1 MRILLVED
9 EHRLAANIK
18 LILEQEMACVVDVC
32 FDGAEG
38 YSLALTGQY
47 DVIIL
52 DLMLPKMDGLEV
64 LERLRAQQ
72 VTTPILILTARS
84 TREEIVHGLKQGAD
98 DYLTK
103 PFDIKEL
110 MARCEALV
118 RRSLGQASSV
128 ISIGDLSIDT
138 NAKRVYRGENPVPLA
153 AMEYRVLEYLALHAG
168 QIVSKAQIEESLYAD
183 HNELDSNVIEVYIS
197 ALRKHFDPHMPH
209 RLIHTIRRQGYL
221 LERRSDADQIA

>member
-18 LILEQEMACVVDVC
+18 LILEQEMACVVDAC

-38 YSLALTGQY
+38 YSLASTGKY
-47 DVIIL
+47 DVIVL

-64 LERLRAQQ
+64 LRRLRTQQ

-103 PFDIKEL
+103 PFSPK
-110 MARCEALV
+110 
-118 RRSLGQASSV
+118 
-128 ISIGDLSIDT
+128 
-138 NAKRVYRGENPVPLA
+138 
-153 AMEYRVLEYLALHAG
+153 
-168 QIVSKAQIEESLYAD
+168 
-183 HNELDSNVIEVYIS
+183 
-197 ALRKHFDPHMPH
+197 
-209 RLIHTIRRQGYL
+209 
-221 LERRSDADQIA
+221 

>member
-18 LILEQEMACVVDVC
+18 LILEQEMACVVDAC

-38 YSLALTGQY
+38 YSLALKGQY

-64 LERLRAQQ
+64 LKRLRAKQ

-103 PFDIKEL
+103 PFDVKEL
-110 MARCEALV
+110 MARCEVLV
-118 RRSLGQASSV
+118 RRSLGHASSV
-128 ISIGDLSIDT
+128 ISIGDLAIDT
-138 NAKRVYRGENPVPLA
+138 NAKRVYRGESPVPLA
-153 AMEYRVLEYLALHAG
+153 AMEYRVLEYLARHAG
-168 QIVSKAQIEESLYAD
+168 RIVSKSQIVESLYTHGED
-183 HNELDSNVIEVYIS
+183 IESNVIEVYIS
-197 ALRKHFDPHMPH
+197 ALRKYFDPNMPH
-209 RLIHTIRRQGYL
+209 RLIHTIRRHGYL
-221 LERRSDADQIA
+221 LEWRPGAD